1 MAEALVTFVG
11 VAHPWMCDTMGH
23 MNVRHYVGMFDDAS
37 FHVLGHLT
45 GVEKD
50 NSFGWADVRHE
61 IDYKHETPA
70 GTLLTVRSRV
80 IRVGRT
86 SVTYRHSM
94 TGTLEGELHAEST
107 VISVRF
113 DLVQRKSLELDP
125 ETRGRA
131 ESLLAAPD

>member
-1 MAEALVTFVG
+1 MAEKLVTCVG

-23 MNVRHYVGMFDDAS
+23 MNVRHYMAMLDDAS
-37 FHVLGHLT
+37 FHLLGHLT

-50 NSFGWADVRHE
+50 KSLGWADVRHE

-70 GTLLTVRSRV
+70 GTLITVRSRV

-86 SVTYRHSM
+86 SVTYGHSLED
-94 TGTLEGELHAEST
+94 TLEGEVHAEST

-113 DLVQRKSLELDP
+113 DLVQRKAIELDP
-125 ETRGRA
+125 ETRRRA
-131 ESLLAAPD
+131 EALLAEAD